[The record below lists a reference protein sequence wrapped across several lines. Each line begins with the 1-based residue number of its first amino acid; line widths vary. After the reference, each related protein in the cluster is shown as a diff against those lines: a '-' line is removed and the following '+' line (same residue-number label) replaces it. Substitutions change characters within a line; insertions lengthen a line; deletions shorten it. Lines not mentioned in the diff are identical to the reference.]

1 MGGAERA
8 ERKRRQ
14 QEAAAR
20 RQQPQAAS
28 QRQDGGGRRVVTA
41 VAAVVVVLLAVV
53 VGVGVWL
60 QQRDTPEEPP
70 DAIPVTPPAAGY
82 AVESQGGAIVAGERG
97 APVTID
103 VYEDFLCPGCAEL
116 EDRDGDRL
124 AQAAAGGQARV
135 RYHPIALLDEESEPP
150 GYSTLA
156 AGASHCAAAAG
167 IFPTLH
173 TSLFAE
179 QPTQGEPGWTRPQI
193 VALGRQLGAGDGFA
207 RCVRGD
213 AVEQQVTVATQ
224 QARQRIAALRGDGL
238 VGTPTVL
245 VDGKLADPGDSE
257 WLDRALGT
265 AER

>member
-14 QEAAAR
+14 QEVAAR
-20 RQQPQAAS
+20 SRQPAAPQ
-28 QRQDGGGRRVVTA
+28 RKDGGGRRVVTA
-41 VAAVVVVLLAVV
+41 VAAVVVLLVVV

-60 QQRDTPEEPP
+60 QQRDTPGELPA
-70 DAIPVTPPAAGY
+70 AIPVTSPAADY
-82 AVESQGGAIVAGERG
+82 AVELQGGTVVAGERG

-124 AQAAAGGQARV
+124 ADAAAGGQAVV

-156 AGASHCAAAAG
+156 AGASHCAVAAG

-173 TSLFAE
+173 TSLFAA
-179 QPTQGEPGWTRPQI
+179 QPTQGEPAWTRPQL
-193 VALGRQLGAGDGFA
+193 VALGRELGADGSFA
-207 RCVRGD
+207 RCVRD
-213 AVEQQVTVATQ
+213 EDVEQQVTAATQ
-224 QARQRIAALRGDGL
+224 RARQRIAELRGDGL

-245 VDGKLADPGDSE
+245 VDGRLADPGDRD
-257 WLDRALGT
+257 WLDRAFGT
-265 AER
+265 AQR

>member
-20 RQQPQAAS
+20 SQQPEEAP
-28 QRQDGGGRRVVTA
+28 QRTDGGGRRVLTA
-41 VAAVVVVLLAVV
+41 VAAVVVLLAVV

-60 QQRDTPEEPP
+60 QQRDTPGELPA
-70 DAIPVTPPAAGY
+70 AIPVTDAAADY
-82 AVESQGGAIVAGERG
+82 AAESQGGAVVAGDAG

-103 VYEDFLCPGCAEL
+103 VYEDLLCPGCAEL
-116 EDRDGDRL
+116 VDRDGDRL
-124 AQAAAGGQARV
+124 AQAAADGQAVV
-135 RYHPIALLDEESEPP
+135 RYHPIALLDEDSEPP

-156 AGASHCAAAAG
+156 AGASHCAAQAG
-167 IFPTLH
+167 IFPALH

-179 QPTQGEPGWTRPQI
+179 QPTQGEQGWTRPQI
-193 VALGRQLGAGDGFA
+193 AALGRQLGADDGYA

-213 AVEQQVTVATQ
+213 AVEQQVTAATQ
-224 QARQRIAALRGDGL
+224 QARQRIREVRGDGL

-245 VDGKLADPGDSE
+245 VDGKLADPGDRE

-265 AER
+265 ARR